1 MPDNYVTF
9 EQAKSLTGIKLQV
22 IKGIPSPWS
31 EAAKAILNL
40 KAIPYTPVAFDAF
53 NPEQQA
59 WFEANNAPSLKP
71 ENGPAL
77 SDWLDILNFAE
88 AYYKNS
94 SQEESS
100 LLPGDNAE
108 REEHLALCHTLCS
121 KHGLGWQRRLQS
133 VHLGLN
139 EAGGF
144 PIKIAQYLAAKYG
157 YHAEDVVVYESEI
170 VRILDLL
177 TARLKKQESHQKHQ
191 SHQKQ
196 KPLQKLASDN
206 QETRESIYYF
216 GENLTALDIYSAMFM
231 AYFKPLS
238 EEVCPMYPSIRVAFE
253 TYPEIVA
260 EALDPILFKHR
271 DYVSDTYFLSS

>member
-40 KAIPYTPVAFDAF
+40 KAIPYIPVAFDAF
-53 NPEQQA
+53 NPEQQT
-59 WFEANNAPSLKP
+59 WFEADNAPSLKP

-77 SDWLDILNFAE
+77 SDWLDILNFSE

-94 SQEESS
+94 SQDESS
-100 LLPGDNAE
+100 LLPRDNAE

-144 PIKIAQYLAAKYG
+144 PIKIAHYLAEKYG
-157 YHAEDVVVYESEI
+157 YQAEDAALYESEI
-170 VRILDLL
+170 IRILGLL
-177 TARLKKQESHQKHQ
+177 TTKLKQNAL
-191 SHQKQ
+191 
-196 KPLQKLASDN
+196 PLQAQKYDVKVSNDSTN
-206 QETRESIYYF
+206 PIHYF
-216 GENLTALDIYSAMFM
+216 GESLSALDIYSAMFM
-231 AYFKPLS
+231 VFFKPLS
-238 EEVCPMYPSIRVAFE
+238 EEVCPMYPSIRAAFE
-253 TYPEIVA
+253 TYPEAVA
-260 EALDPILFKHR
+260 EALDPILFRHR
-271 DYVSDTYFLSS
+271 DYVFNAYLLSS

>member
-1 MPDNYVTF
+1 MPDNYATF

-94 SQEESS
+94 FQEESS

-144 PIKIAQYLAAKYG
+144 PIKIAQYLATKYG
-157 YHAEDVVVYESEI
+157 YHAEDVAVYESEI
-170 VRILDLL
+170 VRILGLL
-177 TARLKKQESHQKHQ
+177 TARLKKQQSHQKHQ
-191 SHQKQ
+191 SHQQ

-238 EEVCPMYPSIRVAFE
+238 EEVCPMYPSIRTAFE
-253 TYPEIVA
+253 TYPETVA
-260 EALDPILFKHR
+260 EGLDPILFKHR
-271 DYVSDTYFLSS
+271 DYVFDAYLLSS